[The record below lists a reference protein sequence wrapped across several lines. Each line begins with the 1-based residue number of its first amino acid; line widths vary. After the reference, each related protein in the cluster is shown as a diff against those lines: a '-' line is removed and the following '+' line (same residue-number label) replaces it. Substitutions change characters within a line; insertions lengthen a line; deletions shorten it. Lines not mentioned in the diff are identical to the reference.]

1 MHVIRAA
8 HFDPWAAWRAIQIA
22 WNDRP
27 SGDAAHIAAP
37 SVNLPEID
45 LGVAITAT
53 EGDACV
59 ARRVRGGT
67 PHPLSRSISRA
78 AL

>member
-8 HFDPWAAWRAIQIA
+8 HYDPRAAWRAIQIA

-27 SGDAAHIAAP
+27 SGDAAHIVPP
-37 SVNLPEID
+37 SVILSEMD

-53 EGDACV
+53 GGDACV
-59 ARRVRGGT
+59 ARCLRGGIH
-67 PHPLSRSISRA
+67 HPLSRSISRA